1 MQNRRDRMNEVIE
14 VENKEM
20 QIREYNG
27 QRVVTFKDI
36 DTVHQRPKGTA
47 KRNFNRNQ
55 KHFIPGEDYFRITR
69 EDVGTKFVRTY
80 GFSDNAPDGF
90 LFTENG
96 YLMLVKSFKDDL
108 AWDVQRKLVNSYF
121 KEKQMQQAVE
131 NSKLSD
137 IPPELLLEVDHDW
150 YRTRKNK
157 IRQVCNAYNLTKRQ
171 FMHHLLNSINQ
182 EYCFDDARKRF
193 IELEGR
199 FPWSNSEVITYF
211 PQLTQLAD
219 KILDNDLRLCLEDA
233 LEEI

>member
-1 MQNRRDRMNEVIE
+1 MNAVVE
-14 VENKEM
+14 VENTEM
-20 QIREYNG
+20 IIREYNG

-47 KRNFNRNQ
+47 RRNFNRNRE
-55 KHFIPGEDYFRITR
+55 HFIEGEDYFKVCANEIRTR
-69 EDVGTKFVRTY
+69 KIADIPTKATEDMI
-80 GFSDNAPDGF
+80 
-90 LFTENG
+90 LLTEMG
-96 YLMLVKSFKDDL
+96 YLMVVKSFKDDL
-108 AWDVQRKLVNSYF
+108 AWDVQRQLVNSYF

-131 NSKLSD
+131 NSKLRD

>member
-1 MQNRRDRMNEVIE
+1 MNEVIE
-14 VENKEM
+14 VENTEM
-20 QIREYNG
+20 IIREYKG

-47 KRNFNRNQ
+47 RRNFNRNRE
-55 KHFIPGEDYFRITR
+55 HFIEGEDYFKVCANEIRTR
-69 EDVGTKFVRTY
+69 KIADIPTKATEDMV
-80 GFSDNAPDGF
+80 
-90 LFTENG
+90 LLTEMG
-96 YLMLVKSFKDDL
+96 YLMVVKSFKDDL

-157 IRQVCNAYNLTKRQ
+157 IRQVCNSYNLTKRQ
-171 FMHHLLNSINQ
+171 FMHHLLNSINH
-182 EYCFDDARKRF
+182 EYCFDDARRRF
-193 IELEGR
+193 VQLEDR
-199 FPWSNSEVITYF
+199 LPWSNSEVITYF

-219 KILDNDLRLCLEDA
+219 KILDHDLRLCLEDA

>member
-1 MQNRRDRMNEVIE
+1 MNEVIE
-14 VENKEM
+14 VENTEM
-20 QIREYNG
+20 IIREYKG

-36 DTVHQRPKGTA
+36 DTVHKRPKGTA
-47 KRNFNRNQ
+47 RRNFNRNRE
-55 KHFIPGEDYFRITR
+55 HFIEGEDYFKVCANEIRTR
-69 EDVGTKFVRTY
+69 KIADIPTKATEDMV
-80 GFSDNAPDGF
+80 
-90 LFTENG
+90 LLTEMG
-96 YLMLVKSFKDDL
+96 YLMVVKSFKDDL

-121 KEKQMQQAVE
+121 KEKKMQQTVE

>member
-1 MQNRRDRMNEVIE
+1 MNEVIE
-14 VENKEM
+14 VENTEM
-20 QIREYNG
+20 IIREYKG

-36 DTVHQRPKGTA
+36 DTVHQRPNGTA
-47 KRNFNRNQ
+47 RRNFNRNRE
-55 KHFIPGEDYFRITR
+55 HFIEGEDYFKVCANEIRTR
-69 EDVGTKFVRTY
+69 KIADIPTKATEDMV
-80 GFSDNAPDGF
+80 
-90 LFTENG
+90 LLTEMG
-96 YLMLVKSFKDDL
+96 YLMVVKSFKDDL

-157 IRQVCNAYNLTKRQ
+157 IRQVCNVYNLTKRQ

-182 EYCFDDARKRF
+182 EYCFDDARRKF
-193 IELEGR
+193 VQLEDR
-199 FPWSNSEVITYF
+199 LPWSDSEVITYF

>member
-1 MQNRRDRMNEVIE
+1 MNAVVE
-14 VENKEM
+14 VENTEM
-20 QIREYNG
+20 IIREYKG

-36 DTVHQRPKGTA
+36 DTVHQRPNGTA
-47 KRNFNRNQ
+47 RRNFNRNRE
-55 KHFIPGEDYFRITR
+55 HFIEGEDYFKVCANEIRTR
-69 EDVGTKFVRTY
+69 KIADIPTKATEDMI
-80 GFSDNAPDGF
+80 
-90 LFTENG
+90 LLTEMG
-96 YLMLVKSFKDDL
+96 YLMVVKSFKDDL

-211 PQLTQLAD
+211 PQLTQFAD

>member
-1 MQNRRDRMNEVIE
+1 MNAVVE
-14 VENKEM
+14 VENTEM
-20 QIREYNG
+20 IIREYKG

-47 KRNFNRNQ
+47 RRNFNRNRE
-55 KHFIPGEDYFRITR
+55 HFIEGEDYFKVCANEIRTR
-69 EDVGTKFVRTY
+69 KIADIPTKATEDMI
-80 GFSDNAPDGF
+80 
-90 LFTENG
+90 LLTEMG
-96 YLMLVKSFKDDL
+96 YLMVVKSFKDDL
-108 AWDVQRKLVNSYF
+108 AWDVQRKLVNYYF

-182 EYCFDDARKRF
+182 EYCFDDARRRF
-193 IELEGR
+193 VQLEDR
-199 FPWSNSEVITYF
+199 LPWSNSEVITYF